1 MGIEVS
7 REQLLREQE
16 RSGKSIVGFSGERGI
31 DPKMLYEQRRLRRR
45 RKAAPTFVRVPLGI
59 TVTVE
64 LQSGIKLTHPLE
76 SLNAVLRELE
86 AR

>member
-1 MGIEVS
+1 MGIEAN

-16 RSGKSIVGFSGERGI
+16 QSGKSIVGFSRERGI
-31 DPKMLYEQRRLRRR
+31 DPKVLYEQRRLRRR
-45 RKAAPTFVRVPLGI
+45 RKAAPTFVRVPLGV
-59 TVTVE
+59 TVTLD
-64 LQSGIKLTHPLE
+64 LQSGIKLTLPLE